1 MHHTPWRYV
10 RQRVP
15 VEPGARHVIS
25 FVVRGEFVETGDGG
39 RGPGVHVNGSGG
51 TYSLSYDRRMAG
63 SFEWR
68 RVILAEDAAFGDAT
82 EVEVTLEN
90 HRGGGTVWL
99 DDVSMVEQTPRWEVR
114 RIQERSPAFTM
125 YRRSFWD
132 CWKKGI
138 TGQGFWNYA
147 APGFAVV
154 YDGAPDELIPSVR
167 WEGWREGVEDDTYL
181 WMLRESVQAGHGAER
196 VGNEAQELLGGPVR
210 EMAQNEDAAA
220 LAAVRERVLRLLGA
234 MR

>member
-1 MHHTPWRYV
+1 
-10 RQRVP
+10 
-15 VEPGARHVIS
+15 
-25 FVVRGEFVETGDGG
+25 
-39 RGPGVHVNGSGG
+39 
-51 TYSLSYDRRMAG
+51 MAG